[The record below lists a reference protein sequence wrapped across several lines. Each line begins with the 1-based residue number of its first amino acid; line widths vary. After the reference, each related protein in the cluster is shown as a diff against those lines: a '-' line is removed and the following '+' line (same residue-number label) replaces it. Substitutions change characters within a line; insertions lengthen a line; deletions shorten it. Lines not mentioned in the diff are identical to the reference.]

1 MEWTDDAVVLS
12 TRPHGESSLVV
23 QLLTHER
30 GRHAGLAKGAQR
42 GRARAV
48 YQPGNRV
55 RAVWKARLD
64 EHLGNIAAD
73 LVRGDVALFI
83 DDADRLGALSAAAS
97 MAEASLP
104 EREAMPRV
112 YEGLLL
118 LLEALAAAGSWQVQ
132 YVGWELDLLAELGF
146 GLDLAR
152 CTVTGSTED
161 LAFVSPKTGCAVCSA
176 AGGPY
181 RDKLLRLPSFLVAAD
196 PPDAPPEAA
205 DLAAALALT
214 GFFLE
219 RHVFAPQGRR
229 LPAARTRFVDRLGQ
243 KPHNR

>member
-1 MEWTDDAVVLS
+1 MEWTDEAVVLS

-23 QLLTHER
+23 QLLTRER

-42 GRARAV
+42 GKGRAV

-64 EHLGNIAAD
+64 EHLGNLVAD

-83 DDADRLGALSAAAS
+83 EDADRLGALSAAAS
-97 MAEASLP
+97 MAEAALP

-112 YEGLLL
+112 YEGLVL
-118 LLEALAAAGSWQVQ
+118 LLEALAADRLWQAQ

-152 CTVTGSTED
+152 CAVTGSTED
-161 LAFVSPKTGCAVCSA
+161 LAFVSPKTGRAVSFA
-176 AGGPY
+176 AGEPY

-196 PPDAPPEAA
+196 LPETPPEPA
-205 DLAAALALT
+205 DLTAALALT

-219 RHVFAPQGRR
+219 RHAFAPQGRP

-243 KPHNR
+243 KPHNS